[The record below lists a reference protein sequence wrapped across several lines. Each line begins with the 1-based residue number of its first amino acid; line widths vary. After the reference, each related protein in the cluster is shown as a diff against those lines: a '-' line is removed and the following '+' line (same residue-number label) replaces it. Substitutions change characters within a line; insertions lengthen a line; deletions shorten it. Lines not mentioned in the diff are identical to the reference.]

1 MKSLLVLHS
10 SGRVTRS
17 ITRRL
22 AQRFTTAWLAQN
34 PGGRVNER
42 DLGLNPPTTV
52 NEPWIAAAFSD
63 PAARTAAMQDALRL
77 SDTLIGEILAADAI
91 VIGAPIYN
99 FGMPAQLKA
108 YLDQIVRVGLT
119 FAFQPGSAEPYR
131 PLLPSRP
138 VVVLESAG
146 DGSLYPGAPLAHLN
160 FLEPH
165 LTTVLGYVGLTDV
178 AFIRV
183 GYEEFQDQRLQ
194 HSLAAAEQAVD
205 ELVARRFSAKAV
217 PAQTAVPA

>member
-22 AQRFTTAWLAQN
+22 AQRFATAWLGQN
-34 PGGRVNER
+34 LGGRVHER

-52 NEPWIAAAFSD
+52 NEPWIAAAFSE
-63 PAARTAAMQDALRL
+63 PAARTAAMRDSLRL
-77 SDTLIGEILAADAI
+77 SDTLVDEIIAADAI

-108 YLDQIVRVGLT
+108 WLDQIVRVGRT
-119 FAFQPGSAEPYR
+119 FAFQPGDAEPYR
-131 PLLPSRP
+131 PLLASRP
-138 VVVLESAG
+138 VLVLESAG

-165 LTTVLGYVGLTDV
+165 LTTVLGFVGLTDV
-178 AFIRV
+178 DFIRV

-194 HSLAAAEQAVD
+194 DSLAAAEQAVD
-205 ELVARRFSAKAV
+205 GWVARRFSAQAV
-217 PAQTAVPA
+217 PAQAGVPA

>member
-22 AQRFTTAWLAQN
+22 AQRFATAWLGQN
-34 PGGRVNER
+34 PGGRVHER

-52 NEPWIAAAFSD
+52 NERWIAAAFSD
-63 PAARTAAMQDALRL
+63 PAARNASMQDALRL
-77 SDTLIGEILAADAI
+77 SDTLIDEILAADAI

-108 YLDQIVRVGLT
+108 WLDQIVRIGRT
-119 FAFQPGSAEPYR
+119 FALQPGGAEPYR

-146 DGSLYPGAPLAHLN
+146 DGSFYPGAPLAHLN

-165 LTTVLGYVGLTDV
+165 LTTVLGFVGLMDV

-183 GYEEFQDQRLQ
+183 GYEESQDKRLQ
-194 HSLAAAEQAVD
+194 DSLAVAEQAVD
-205 ELVARRFSAKAV
+205 EWVTRRFGAKALPAQATV
-217 PAQTAVPA
+217 PA